1 MIRRDEDGVQASG
14 WLRRAAW
21 TAILPVALA
30 VLGGGQEAKSP
41 ADPAH
46 YLDGLK
52 AELKI
57 EWPANRTVN
66 LVFHGHS
73 VPAGY
78 FKTPEVRTLEAYPQL
93 VLAEL
98 KTTYPLAVINVI
110 VTAIGGESA
119 VQGEKRFA
127 ADVLTHKPDVVFI
140 DYALNDRGTPPAE
153 ADAAWESMIRQ
164 ALARGVKVV
173 LLTPTPDLGEN
184 ILDPVA
190 SLADRAERIRSLA
203 AKHGTGLVD
212 SYALFKAF
220 AASGGS
226 LPGLMSQ
233 VNHPNAQGHRLVAAE
248 ILKLF

>member
-1 MIRRDEDGVQASG
+1 MIRQNEDGVQARG

-30 VLGGGQEAKSP
+30 VLGAGQEAKSP
-41 ADPAH
+41 ADPAR
-46 YLDGLK
+46 YLDGVK
-52 AELKI
+52 AELKN
-57 EWPANRTVN
+57 EWPANRTIH

-78 FKTPEVRTLEAYPQL
+78 FKTPEVRTLEAYPHL
-93 VLAEL
+93 LLAEL
-98 KTTYPLAVINVI
+98 KKAYPLAVINVI
-110 VTAIGGESA
+110 VTAIGGENA

-127 ADVLTHKPDVVFI
+127 ADVLTHNPDVVFI
-140 DYALNDRGTPPAE
+140 DYGLNDRGTPPAE

-173 LLTPTPDLGEN
+173 LLTPTPDLAED
-184 ILDPVA
+184 ILDPA
-190 SLADRAERIRSLA
+190 APLAAHAERIRSLA
-203 AKHGTGLVD
+203 AQHRIGLVD
-212 SYALFKAF
+212 SYALFKTLT
-220 AASGGS
+220 ASGGS

-233 VNHPNAQGHRLVAAE
+233 VNHPNAKGHGLVAAE